1 MIAINPIV
9 ALILFSLLII
19 IVFVIFYPDKGI
31 LARYQKSKKLTK
43 KVLIEDVL
51 KHLFDYEY
59 KKLSPT
65 INSIAGNLGISLEKT
80 NNIINKLKSLKLI
93 SIKDYK
99 ISLTPQGRSYALRI
113 IRVHRLWENYLAEE
127 TSFREIDWHD
137 QAELVEH
144 SMTEEEANLLAAQ
157 MGNPLFDPHGD
168 PIPTSDGRLLGKK
181 GNSLNDT
188 KEGEVVRII
197 HIEDEP
203 KFIYSELLAQ
213 ELFPGKELLIVE
225 KFSDKIKFA
234 CDGEE
239 RNISPMLANN
249 VTVEPIESSEF
260 VNEKGMNLAD
270 LKEGEIGEI
279 IKLSMNCRG
288 QQRRRLLDFGIV
300 PGAKV
305 RVLMKSPLNDPI
317 AYLVK
322 DTIVALRK
330 NQAEL
335 ILIKV

>member
-80 NNIINKLKSLKLI
+80 NNIVNKLKSLKLI

-249 VTVEPIESSEF
+249 VTVEPIETLEF
-260 VNEKGMNLAD
+260 INEKGMNLAD

>member
-1 MIAINPIV
+1 MITINPIL
-9 ALILFSLLII
+9 ALTLFSLLVIFLFI
-19 IVFVIFYPDKGI
+19 IFYPNKGI
-31 LARYQKSKKLTK
+31 LARYQKSTKLTK

-80 NNIINKLKSLKLI
+80 NSVISKLKSLKLI
-93 SIKDYK
+93 VINDYK

-127 TSFREIDWHD
+127 TSFKEIDWHD
-137 QAELVEH
+137 QAEIVEH

-168 PIPTSDGRLLGKK
+168 PIPTSDGRLLNKK
-181 GNSLNDT
+181 GNSLNDAN
-188 KEGEVVRII
+188 EGEVIRII

-203 KFIYSELLAQ
+203 KFIYTELLAQ
-213 ELFPGKELLIVE
+213 DLFPGKELLIVE
-225 KFSDKIKFA
+225 KTVDKIKFA
-234 CDGEE
+234 SDGEE
-239 RNISPMLANN
+239 RILSPMLANN
-249 VTVEPIESSEF
+249 ITVEPIENVEF
-260 VNEKGMNLAD
+260 VNEKEMHLAD
-270 LKEGEIGEI
+270 LKEGEIAEI
-279 IKLSMNCRG
+279 VKLSPNCRG

-305 RVLMKSPLNDPI
+305 SVLMKSPLKDPT
-317 AYLVK
+317 AYVIK